1 MNPPI
6 LRPRAALPALAALAL
21 AAAGVLLAGCN
32 RSEAAKAAATGY
44 AGAAAPA
51 AGYFAVPPSQ
61 MGQVQ
66 VVQARQT
73 TWPRELRLSG
83 NVDYN
88 QFVTTPV
95 LSPVSGPVARILV
108 EPGQQVA
115 KGQPLLEVSSPD
127 FAQARATYLKANDAL
142 KLADIIYRRDQD
154 LYTHHAI
161 AEADLQ
167 MALSARNQAQADLE
181 TAQQT
186 LRILGLPNPS
196 ATEADS
202 PMANIP
208 LKAAIAGEIVERD
221 VSPGQLVQ
229 AGSTQCFVISDM
241 STVWVL
247 ANIYQSDLAYVHV
260 GDPVTIQTD
269 AYPQIFHG
277 RIQYLSPSLDPNSR
291 TLQARIE
298 TSNPHGELKRQMY
311 VTATIQAGSL
321 SNIVVVPDAAVL
333 RDDQNAPFVY
343 VQSGENNRFAQRLVT
358 IGESQNGFTQIA
370 SGLKPGESVVG
381 NGALFLQFASS
392 FQQ

>member
-1 MNPPI
+1 MIYRNSRSKIPI
-6 LRPRAALPALAALAL
+6 LALTALAL
-21 AAAGVLLAGCN
+21 AGAVLLSGCN

-44 AGAAAPA
+44 AGAVAPT
-51 AGYFAVPPSQ
+51 AGLFTVPTAQ

-66 VVQARQT
+66 VVHANQT
-73 TWPRELRLSG
+73 TWPRLLRLSG

-88 QFVTTPV
+88 QFATTPV
-95 LSPVSGPVARILV
+95 LSPVSGPVSRILV
-108 EPGQQVA
+108 EPGQQVG
-115 KGQPLLEVSSPD
+115 KDEPLLEVSSPD
-127 FAQARATYLKANDAL
+127 FAQARDNYLKANDSL
-142 KLADIIYRRDQD
+142 KLAEIIYQRDQD
-154 LYTHHAI
+154 LYAHHAI
-161 AEADLQ
+161 AESDLQ
-167 MALSARNQAQADLE
+167 QALSSRNQAQADLE
-181 TAQQT
+181 AAQQT
-186 LRILGLPNPS
+186 LRILGLPNPNV
-196 ATEADS
+196 TETDS

-208 LKAAIAGEIVERD
+208 LKAPIAGEVVERD

-269 AYPQIFHG
+269 AYPQVFHG
-277 RIQYLSPSLDPNSR
+277 RVQYLNPSLDPNSR

-321 SNIVVVPDAAVL
+321 RNIVVVPDSAVL

-343 VQSGENNRFAQRLVT
+343 VQTDGSNHFAQRLVS
-358 IGESQNGFTQIA
+358 IGDSQNGFTQIV
-370 SGLKPGESVVG
+370 SGLQPGTPVVG